1 MRYVRLGEMPQ
12 KHHVQFRQPDGALY
26 KEEVFGTRG
35 FSGRSSTLYHI
46 RMPTQVAGF
55 ERLEDRRP
63 QLVQDEALQ
72 HRHLKTHNLPQ
83 KGNVVSGRVP
93 MMFNNDVMLAY
104 AHTAEPMPY
113 FFKNA
118 DGDEALYIHRG
129 SGKLESV
136 FGTIPYG
143 PGDYLVI
150 PRGTIYRLA
159 EDESGTRIFVI
170 ESASPIEVPK
180 RYRNEY
186 GQLLEHAPYRERDIR
201 VPGTLET
208 NQESGHHE
216 VRILARGIM
225 NAYHYGFHPF
235 DLIGWD
241 GYVYPFAFNVNDF
254 QPITG
259 QVHLPP
265 PIHQTFEARNF
276 VICSFVPRML
286 DYHPEAV
293 PVPYNH
299 SNIDSDEVLFYANDK
314 FASRRGIEE
323 GSITLHP
330 SGIPHGPQPGAA
342 EASLGK
348 TETKE
353 LAVMVDT
360 FYPLHITQQALAM
373 EDPEYP
379 FSWQE

>member
-12 KHHVQFRQPDGALY
+12 KHHVQFRQPDGTLY
-26 KEEVFGTRG
+26 KEEVFSTRG

-55 ERLEDRRP
+55 ERLEDRRTHP
-63 QLVQDEALQ
+63 VQDEVLQ

-83 KGNVVSGRVP
+83 KGNAVSGRIP
-93 MMFNNDVMLAY
+93 MMFNNDVLLAY
-104 AHTAEPMPY
+104 VHTAEPMPY

-129 SGKLESV
+129 SGKLESI

-159 EDESGTRIFVI
+159 EDEPGTRIFVI

-201 VPGTLET
+201 VPGTLQT

-225 NAYHYGFHPF
+225 NAYHYAFHPF

-241 GYVYPFAFNVNDF
+241 GYVYPFAFNINDF

-265 PIHQTFEARNF
+265 PTHQTFEGENY

-299 SNIDSDEVLFYANDK
+299 SNIDSDEVLFYANDR
-314 FASRRGIEE
+314 FGSRRGIEE

-330 SGIPHGPQPGAA
+330 SGIPHGPQPGAV

-348 TETKE
+348 TETME

-360 FYPLHITQQALAM
+360 FHPLYITKHALAM
-373 EDPEYP
+373 EDTNYP